1 VQLSRP
7 GVVKTTAPTGAA
19 TAPVAATEPETPVQ
33 HNLKTHPAA
42 SEPSFAVRLERVR
55 ATARETAK
63 GVENPEYPRATYEAQ
78 QQSVREL
85 ARHKITEGQYEA
97 EYRATEVAGHEGVCE
112 GTREAFPAEC
122 AADGKVK
129 H

>member
-1 VQLSRP
+1 MLAVAVALMVLGGGCGAAQQT

-55 ATARETAK
+55 ATARETA
-63 GVENPEYPRATYEAQ
+63 RALPNGWGM
-78 QQSVREL
+78 EL
-85 ARHKITEGQYEA
+85 PGSWHRIDTDILG
-97 EYRATEVAGHEGVCE
+97 RVLAGFAP
-112 GTREAFPAEC
+112 T
-122 AADGKVK
+122 
-129 H
+129 